1 MGLQQHQLDMTR
13 RVSNNILD
21 LVYSSNPNLVT
32 HISTV
37 PGMSDHDAVL
47 TSLDTKPKYSQKP
60 SHKVYQYRK
69 ANFAGLKA
77 DITTLTNNF
86 LLNQPLANNVNSN
99 WLAFKEA
106 LISAIN
112 KHVPT
117 KMRKHRRDIPWLTP
131 NTRRHIRKRERMY
144 KLARNRKST
153 ARCDAYRQ
161 KRNIATKLLKQAHNT
176 YVSDVIGSSLIE
188 GSNQKKCWSYVKL
201 NHTENTSI
209 PVLQDKHGHH
219 VTNQAKAE
227 ALSRQ
232 FSSVFT
238 EEAVGEIPTKG
249 PSPYPNIGHI
259 TFTQPGITKQLQKV
273 KPEKAGGPDEIPAR
287 VIKEAA
293 EEISPFLTLLFQ
305 QSFEQGAIPDDWSK
319 ALVSAIYK

>member
-1 MGLQQHQLDMTR
+1 M
-13 RVSNNILD
+13 
-21 LVYSSNPNLVT
+21 T

-47 TSLDTKPKYSQKP
+47 TSLDQSTRGHKYSQKP

-77 DITTLTNNF
+77 DITTFTNNF

-99 WLAFKEA
+99 WLPFKEA
-106 LISAIN
+106 LNSAIN

-117 KMRKHRRDIPWLTP
+117 KMRKHMRYIPWLTP
-131 NTRRHIRKRERMY
+131 NIRRHIRKRERMY

-153 ARCDAYRQ
+153 ARWDAYQ
-161 KRNIATKLLKQAHNT
+161 QQRNIITKLLKQAHNT

-188 GSNQKKCWSYVKL
+188 GSNQKKFWSYVKL
-201 NHTENTSI
+201 NHTENIGI
-209 PVLQDKHGHH
+209 PVLQDNHGHH

-227 ALSRQ
+227 TLSRQ

-238 EEAVGEIPTKG
+238 EEAVGEIPSKD
-249 PSPYPNIGHI
+249 PSPYPNIG
-259 TFTQPGITKQLQKV
+259 TSLSLS
-273 KPEKAGGPDEIPAR
+273 PA
-287 VIKEAA
+287 
-293 EEISPFLTLLFQ
+293 SP
-305 QSFEQGAIPDDWSK
+305 SSYRK
-319 ALVSAIYK
+319 